1 MGYTTDFNGSLIL
14 TPAATQVQSEYIEA
28 FSRSRRMGRKV
39 DELMKVHKGK
49 HGLPASMAPSK
60 EQQSLLDDLGKSGLS
75 VSVKV
80 VADVDG
86 RTPEEIYG
94 QEGEFF
100 VGDGETGVIDHNT
113 APGQVPYIGISN
125 FTDRYA
131 ENNRRSSAGECQPGL
146 WCQWVLEND
155 GTELLWDGGE
165 KFYNYVEWLQYM
177 ITKFFNPWGIKLN
190 GTIEWHGEDRSD
202 MGQIVVTDSVIKILV
217 GTITF
222 EEED

>member
-14 TPAATQVQSEYIEA
+14 TPAATQVQADYIQA
-28 FSRSRRMGRKV
+28 FSESRRMGRKV

-49 HGLPASMAPSK
+49 HGLPSLIEPSK
-60 EQQSLLDDLGKSGLS
+60 EQQALLDDLAKSGLS
-75 VSVKV
+75 VSIK
-80 VADVDG
+80 DVEDT

-94 QEGEFF
+94 HEGEFF
-100 VGDGETGVIDHNT
+100 VGDETTGVIDHNT
-113 APGQVPYIGISN
+113 APGQVPYGTKGY
-125 FTDRYA
+125 TDRYA
-131 ENNRRSSAGECQPGL
+131 ENDRRTNAGECQPGL
-146 WCQWVLEND
+146 WCQWILEND
-155 GTELLWDGGE
+155 GTELVWDGGE

-202 MGQIVVTDSVIKILV
+202 MGQIVVTDSVIKILT
-217 GTITF
+217 GKITF